1 MPTWKYLYT
10 CSKTGVKIYKLGECT
25 KKVYPD
31 GRIEIKNGGK
41 WNGCYWKTDAW
52 WCDIPD
58 ELLEHEITSW
68 EISEGKIGFNIN

>member
-10 CSKTGVKIYKLGECT
+10 CSKTGVKIYKLGEYT

-41 WNGCYWKTDAW
+41 
-52 WCDIPD
+52 
-58 ELLEHEITSW
+58 
-68 EISEGKIGFNIN
+68 